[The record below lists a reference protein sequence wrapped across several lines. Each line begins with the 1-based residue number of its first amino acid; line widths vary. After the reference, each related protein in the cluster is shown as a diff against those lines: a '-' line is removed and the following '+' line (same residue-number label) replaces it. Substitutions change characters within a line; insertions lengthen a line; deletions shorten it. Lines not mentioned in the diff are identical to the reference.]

1 MKVEAALSA
10 RLIADGYLVESGN
23 PKLKKERTAVRREYQ
38 IVGRKGSAAL
48 RQFLAKEGA
57 AGAVGTM
64 MELLEAGKLAVEA
77 LVGEMG
83 KAALEA
89 VLLLSAEQ
97 VAGPA
102 HPGRPG
108 GAIRRHGEQG
118 GVVALG
124 GQKVRVSKP
133 RLRRRG
139 GGQGAEVAVPAY
151 AAMQSDE
158 SLRERMLAT
167 VMRGVSTRNYREVVP
182 ELAERCGVSRSAVSR
197 QLQEAS
203 AEALKGLCERRFHD
217 RDLLVIYLDGKHFGG
232 HQVICAIGVD
242 LQGKKHV
249 LGLTEG
255 ATENAVV
262 VKELLEELV
271 ARGVSPERRR
281 LFVIDGSK
289 ALRKA
294 IDDVFGQQHPVQRC
308 QAHKRRNVI
317 SYLPKEMQGE
327 VSAVLRAAWKLE
339 PKEGMARLRTQIEWL
354 ERSHPKAAASLREG
368 LEETFTIARLGL
380 SPMLR
385 KCLTTTNIIE
395 SSLSGVEGRTGRVTR
410 WRSGEMALRWV
421 AAAALETERNFRK
434 IMGHQALWMLKAVL
448 DEGQSVSKEAN
459 ISLDEDRIAA

>member
-1 MKVEAALSA
+1 MVT
-10 RLIADGYLVESGN
+10 LIEQG
-23 PKLKKERTAVRREYQ
+23 Q
-38 IVGRKGSAAL
+38 
-48 RQFLAKEGA
+48 
-57 AGAVGTM
+57 
-64 MELLEAGKLAVEA
+64 LAVEE
-77 LVGEMG
+77 LVGQLG

-89 VLLLSAEQ
+89 VLLISAEQ

-124 GQKVRVSKP
+124 AQKVRVSKP
-133 RLRRRG
+133 RLRRKG
-139 GGQGAEVAVPAY
+139 GGRGAEVALPAY

-158 SLRERMLAT
+158 SLRERMLAI
-167 VMRGVSTRNYREVVP
+167 VMRGVSTRNYQEVVP

-203 AEALKGLCERRFHD
+203 AESLQRLCERRFD
-217 RDLLVIYLDGKHFGG
+217 EVDLLVIYLDGKHFGG
-232 HQVICAIGVD
+232 HQVVSAIGVD
-242 LQGKKHV
+242 AEGCKHV

-262 VKELLEELV
+262 VKELLEDLV
-271 ARGVSPERRR
+271 ARGVKSERKR

-294 IDDVFGQQHPVQRC
+294 IDDVFGKHNLVQRC

-317 SYLPKEMQGE
+317 SYLPKAMQGE
-327 VSAVLRAAWKLE
+327 VGAELRAAWKLG
-339 PKEGMARLRTQIEWL
+339 PKEGMARLRTQLEWL
-354 ERSHPKAAASLREG
+354 ERTHPKAAASLREG
-368 LEETFTIARLGL
+368 LEETFTIARLGV

-410 WRSGEMALRWV
+410 WRSGEMALRW
-421 AAAALETERNFRK
+421 AGAAALETERNFRK
-434 IMGHQALWMLKAVL
+434 IMGHKGLWMLKA
-448 DEGQSVSKEAN
+448 A
-459 ISLDEDRIAA
+459 LDEDRLLSDESQNLVDNGRVAA